1 LISKRVFRGTPTEAI
16 FSYLPR
22 ILEEIGVK
30 VASQRQESA
39 NDLFKVQ
46 VEGVKLERP
55 SILIRI
61 TIEGGK
67 ESWFE
72 VAGNF
77 LPHIYTSKVTAESY
91 EVTNEGRVDTDESIE
106 LLQQFDTKIG
116 MYVWHTAG

>member
-1 LISKRVFRGTPTEAI
+1 LISKRVFRNTPTEAI

-30 VASQRQESA
+30 VDSQKQESA
-39 NDLFKVQ
+39 DDLFKGQ
-46 VEGVKLERP
+46 IEGVKSDRP
-55 SILIRI
+55 SLLIRI

-67 ESWFE
+67 EPWVE

-77 LPHIYTSKVTAESY
+77 LPNIYTSKVSAESY
-91 EVTNEGRVDTDESIE
+91 EITNEGRADTKESIE
-106 LLQQFDTKIG
+106 LLRQFDTKIG